1 MFKVSGVWVCPS
13 EIESVL
19 LEHDA
24 VAEVAVVAYEDK
36 DGLNKPVAWVAL
48 RAGYVGGP
56 FLAST
61 LLEFVIARL
70 PSYKRPRR
78 IEFVSELP
86 RTATGKIRRFKLR
99 QVNIDH

>member
-1 MFKVSGVWVCPS
+1 LGLPS

-24 VAEVAVVAYEDK
+24 VAEVAVVAFEDK

-99 QVNIDH
+99 QANIDH

>member
-48 RAGYVGGP
+48 GLIG
-56 FLAST
+56 
-61 LLEFVIARL
+61 
-70 PSYKRPRR
+70 
-78 IEFVSELP
+78 
-86 RTATGKIRRFKLR
+86 TAVQLITTGRKK
-99 QVNIDH
+99 Q